1 MLEVYILDKF
11 DFNNFFNSSFSMFSN
26 LTNNLKETIYKSI
39 YELENVP
46 KEIAEYYIVDK
57 VVDNFA
63 ICEKSNTDNMITIS
77 LEDIATNIKE
87 GDCLV
92 FNNGK
97 YELNKELA
105 NERENI
111 IEEKMDRLFKNKT

>member
-1 MLEVYILDKF
+1 MDKF

-63 ICEKSNTDNMITIS
+63 ICEKSNSKEMVNIS
-77 LEDIATNIKE
+77 LESIKGRVKE
-87 GDCLV
+87 GDCLIILDG
-92 FNNGK
+92 N
-97 YELNKELA
+97 YEVNEELTSRRKELI
-105 NERENI
+105 N
-111 IEEKMDRLFKNKT
+111 EKMGNLFK